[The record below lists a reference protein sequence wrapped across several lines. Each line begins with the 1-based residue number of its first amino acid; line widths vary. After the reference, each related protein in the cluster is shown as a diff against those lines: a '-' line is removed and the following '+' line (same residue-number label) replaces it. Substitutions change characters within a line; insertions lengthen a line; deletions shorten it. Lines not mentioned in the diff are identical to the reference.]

1 MNCKL
6 CDKAIVA
13 INNSRKNGKI
23 GKDWDT
29 RKYHKKCWKKLKE
42 EQDLILNL
50 GRCCNWTDEVL
61 FKRLAE
67 FKEQY
72 DLEKLL

>member
-42 EQDLILNL
+42 EH
-50 GRCCNWTDEVL
+50 
-61 FKRLAE
+61 
-67 FKEQY
+67 
-72 DLEKLL
+72 EK